1 MNIIEKH
8 NLNLQI
14 KGIDSLR
21 SFDWNSSDLSFILS
35 VDFGRI
41 ESIEFIDDIVLLIT
55 FDNGELRLDLNKSEI
70 NQINEEQFKNKT
82 KWLKKKL
89 AR

>member
-21 SFDWNSSDLSFILS
+21 SFDWNSSNSSFILS

-70 NQINEEQFKNKT
+70 NQMSK
-82 KWLKKKL
+82 
-89 AR
+89 